1 MANNQQMK
9 NAKWEMIRS
18 LPLAVRYEWL
28 DFPSAFTLKAK
39 AMASKHSRKS
49 SEAPFKPSKQQL
61 AEAKGK
67 TVPDVIAKNL
77 RVLFCGINPGL
88 YTAAVGHHF
97 ARPGNRF
104 WPALHKSG
112 FTKRLLSPFDEREL
126 LKNSLGITNVVSHAT
141 ASASELTKED
151 FVRGGRILRRKV
163 SRYRP
168 RIVAILGIEAYRK
181 AFGQLEV
188 EVGEQEETIGD
199 ARLWVLPNPSGLNA
213 NYQLKDFARLFR
225 KLRKAAE

>member
-1 MANNQQMK
+1 
-9 NAKWEMIRS
+9 
-18 LPLAVRYEWL
+18 
-28 DFPSAFTLKAK
+28 
-39 AMASKHSRKS
+39 MASKHSRKS
-49 SEAPFKPSKQQL
+49 SEAPFKPSKEQL

-67 TVPDVIAKNL
+67 TLPDVIAKNL

-104 WPALHKSG
+104 WPALYKSG
-112 FTKRLLSPFDEREL
+112 FTDRLLSPFDEREL
-126 LKNSLGITNVVSHAT
+126 LSHNLGITNVVSHAT
-141 ASASELTKED
+141 ASASEVTKED
-151 FVRGGRILRRKV
+151 FVRGGRTLRRKV
-163 SRYRP
+163 RRYRP

-188 EVGEQEETIGD
+188 EIGEQDETIGE

-213 NYQLKDFARLFR
+213 NYQLKDFTRLFR

>member
-1 MANNQQMK
+1 
-9 NAKWEMIRS
+9 
-18 LPLAVRYEWL
+18 
-28 DFPSAFTLKAK
+28 
-39 AMASKHSRKS
+39 MASKHSRKS
-49 SEAPFKPSKQQL
+49 SEAPFKPSKKQL

-104 WPALHKSG
+104 WPALYKSG
-112 FTKRLLSPFDEREL
+112 FTERLLSPFDEREL
-126 LKNSLGITNVVSHAT
+126 LKNNLGITNVVSHAT
-141 ASASELTKED
+141 ASASEVTKED
-151 FVRGGRILRRKV
+151 FVRGGRTLRRKV
-163 SRYRP
+163 RRYRP

-181 AFGQLEV
+181 AFGRLEV
-188 EVGEQEETIGD
+188 QIGEQDETIGE

-213 NYQLKDFARLFR
+213 NYQLKDFTRLFR

>member
-1 MANNQQMK
+1 
-9 NAKWEMIRS
+9 
-18 LPLAVRYEWL
+18 
-28 DFPSAFTLKAK
+28 
-39 AMASKHSRKS
+39 MASKHSRKS

-112 FTKRLLSPFDEREL
+112 FTNRLLSAFDEREL
-126 LKNSLGITNVVSHAT
+126 LKASLGITNVVSHAT

-151 FVRGGRILRRKV
+151 FVKGGRTLKRKV

-181 AFGQLEV
+181 AFGRVDV
-188 EVGEQEETIGD
+188 EVGEQQETIGG

>member
-1 MANNQQMK
+1 
-9 NAKWEMIRS
+9 
-18 LPLAVRYEWL
+18 
-28 DFPSAFTLKAK
+28 
-39 AMASKHSRKS
+39 MASKHSRKS
-49 SEAPFKPSKQQL
+49 SEAPFKPSKEQL

-67 TVPDVIAKNL
+67 TLPNVIAKNL

-104 WPALHKSG
+104 WPALYKSG
-112 FTKRLLSPFDEREL
+112 FTNRLLSPFDEREL
-126 LKNSLGITNVVSHAT
+126 LKAKLGITNVVSHAT
-141 ASASELTKED
+141 ASASEVTKED
-151 FVRGGRILRRKV
+151 FVRGGRTLRRKV
-163 SRYRP
+163 RRYRP

-181 AFGQLEV
+181 AFGRLEV
-188 EVGEQEETIGD
+188 QIGEQDETIGE

-213 NYQLKDFARLFR
+213 NYQLKDFTRLFR

>member
-1 MANNQQMK
+1 MTSN
-9 NAKWEMIRS
+9 S
-18 LPLAVRYEWL
+18 
-28 DFPSAFTLKAK
+28 
-39 AMASKHSRKS
+39 SR
-49 SEAPFKPSKQQL
+49 PFKPTKAQL

-77 RVLFCGINPGL
+77 RVLFFGINPGL